1 VLAALVL
8 IGAATLI
15 SLPTGPVVDS
25 LPFWC
30 LACGDY
36 GVADALANVAL
47 FVPFGWALART
58 GVRPRV
64 AVAVIVAT
72 TIAVET
78 LQNGVIAGRIPS
90 LSDIVANTA
99 GGLVGM
105 SVPLMTRWLTACP
118 RRASLAALGYGASLG
133 VVLLL
138 TLLIQAVPQP
148 GALTWNQSVPNLP
161 GYVRFPGTVRE
172 VRLDLPVTVRLTSAN
187 PDPRRSE
194 IISTWRSD
202 GSSWMW
208 MDQQDRDL
216 RAHVASL
223 SDPLR
228 MRGLSPWIAD
238 AMPAAAGDTVTLAFT
253 AERFSYRLSVSSAR
267 GAVERT
273 VRISP
278 ADGWRLLVPFERTRE
293 RWAPLLAGIWMAA
306 LVAPLGYLS
315 AERSATAA
323 VSMAALLVLL
333 PLGLGCAALPFAGWC
348 GAAAG
353 FLTGKGTARWMT

>member
-1 VLAALVL
+1 
-8 IGAATLI
+8 
-15 SLPTGPVVDS
+15 
-25 LPFWC
+25 
-30 LACGDY
+30 
-36 GVADALANVAL
+36 
-47 FVPFGWALART
+47 
-58 GVRPRV
+58 
-64 AVAVIVAT
+64 
-72 TIAVET
+72 
-78 LQNGVIAGRIPS
+78 
-90 LSDIVANTA
+90 
-99 GGLVGM
+99 M
-105 SVPLMTRWLTACP
+105 
-118 RRASLAALGYGASLG
+118 
-133 VVLLL
+133 VLLL
-138 TLLIQAVPQP
+138 TLLVQAVPQP
-148 GALTWNQSVPNLP
+148 GTLTWNQSVPNLP
-161 GYVRFPGTVRE
+161 GYVRFPGRVRE

-228 MRGLSPWIAD
+228 MRGQSPWIAD

-253 AERFSYRLSVSSAR
+253 TDRFSYRLSVSTAR
-267 GAVERT
+267 GEVERT

-293 RWAPLLAGIWMAA
+293 RWAPLLAGMWMAA

-323 VSMAALLVLL
+323 VSTAALLVLL
-333 PLGLGCAALPFAGWC
+333 PVALGCAALPFAGWC